1 MFRMRYQRAASDGR
15 PDTCSSPPRRY
26 ESLPGLISSS
36 SLSSV
41 FAFDASTIETFAHL
55 REKLKKGEKTLVG
68 NKGYRI
74 DEERYDGI
82 WILRTNT
89 DLPAEEVALKYKQLW
104 MVEMIFRFIKSILE
118 TRPIF

>member
-1 MFRMRYQRAASDGR
+1 M
-15 PDTCSSPPRRY
+15 
-26 ESLPGLISSS
+26 
-36 SLSSV
+36 